1 MGRQLVDGRCR
12 VRQGLGHKFIQTQLL
27 HPHTERLGVQQRV
40 CNLRPIGVGRGAAIA
55 GDKILGAFQHHADAL
70 QLRHTQFLHTA
81 CRQNAQYAF
90 GADARYPQQF
100 LLAGGVDLHRKK
112 RRVPHRPGALGIQVG
127 VKVRFLLGQQFRGVE
142 VIIPQQPICLV
153 EAVFP

>member
-12 VRQGLGHKFIQTQLL
+12 VRQDLGHKFIQTQLL

-40 CNLRPIGVGRGAAIA
+40 CNLRPVGVGRGAAIA

-100 LLAGGVDLHRKK
+100 LLAGGVDLHREK
-112 RRVPHRPGALGIQVG
+112 RRVPHRPGTLGIQVG
-127 VKVRFLLGQQFRGVE
+127 VKVRFLLGQQF
-142 VIIPQQPICLV
+142 
-153 EAVFP
+153 